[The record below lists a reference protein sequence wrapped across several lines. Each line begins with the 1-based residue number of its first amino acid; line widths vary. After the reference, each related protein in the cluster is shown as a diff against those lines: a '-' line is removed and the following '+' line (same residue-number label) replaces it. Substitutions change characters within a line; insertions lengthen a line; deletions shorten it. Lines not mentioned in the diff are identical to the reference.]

1 MVIDEI
7 DKELFDN
14 SRMHFFFWFMRKIWI
29 PLFLHKGG
37 KRDFVRIDKD
47 WSGNPPPKPK
57 WRWVQIKEE
66 NRSNFD

>member
-47 WSGNPPPKPK
+47 WFGNSFSKIG
-57 WRWVQIKEE
+57 VDQIRRLE
-66 NRSNFD
+66 